1 MYSIRKQRGMTAVG
15 WALVIMMIA
24 LVTLIVLKLLP
35 IYLDGF
41 SVSSAVASLQK
52 EHNIGQKS
60 PTDIKRILMKRLDV
74 NMVDG
79 VTKDDIYIER
89 SKGMM
94 AIEVDYE
101 VRTKLVGNL
110 DVVVSF
116 NSAVEVP
123 SR

>member
-15 WALVIMMIA
+15 WVFVFLMIA
-24 LVTLIVLKLLP
+24 VITLIVLKLLP

-41 SVSSAVASLQK
+41 YVDSAVASLKK

-60 PTDIKRILMKRLDV
+60 PIDIKRILMKRLDV

-89 SKGMM
+89 NKGMM
-94 AIEVDYE
+94 TIEVDYE
-101 VRTKLVGNL
+101 VREKLAGNL

-116 NSAVEVP
+116 NSIVEVP
-123 SR
+123 AR